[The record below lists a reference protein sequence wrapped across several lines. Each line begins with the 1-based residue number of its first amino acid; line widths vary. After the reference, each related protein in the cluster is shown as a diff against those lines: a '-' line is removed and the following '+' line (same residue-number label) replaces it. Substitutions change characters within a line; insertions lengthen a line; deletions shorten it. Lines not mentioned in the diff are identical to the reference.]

1 VERYR
6 ELLHEGAL
14 AVDVRAEPLFK
25 ARPAPDAVNLPWP
38 RIQESDH
45 DLPKDRPLVL
55 LCEVGQVSK
64 VAALYLEADGYGPVY
79 VLEGGLR
86 ALEGAEF

>member
-1 VERYR
+1 MERYH
-6 ELLHEGAL
+6 ELLREGAL

-25 ARPAPDAVNLPWP
+25 ARPTEGAVNLPWP

-45 DLPKDRPLVL
+45 DLPKGRPLVL
-55 LCEVGQVSK
+55 LCEAGQLSK

-86 ALEGAEF
+86 ALEGAEP